1 MVASVNALL
10 QAQDQFALAGNKLN
24 SSAHRVFA
32 LAEIGNNSDTM
43 LAVRDIEVA
52 LDIMRATV
60 WRFQVTLDPKD
71 MSSFKANVQ
80 NLNAT
85 VETFGQVANAQA
97 KAPLG
102 DLTTAVKSY
111 DDAFSAVAKTMIA
124 NEDIYSNQI
133 RPLLA
138 DIYKTTNGAKGSI
151 IESQQLSKKA
161 ADDCGVDRH
170 DADRDHGG
178 RHDRARHRARLVH
191 RPRHFPPAAQDRGS
205 A

>member
-1 MVASVNALL
+1 M
-10 QAQDQFALAGNKLN
+10 QAQDQFGLAGNKLN

-80 NLNAT
+80 NMNAT

-102 DLTTAVKSY
+102 DLTAAVKSY
-111 DDAFSAVAKTMIA
+111 DDTFTAVAKAMIG
-124 NEDIYSNQI
+124 E
-133 RPLLA
+133 
-138 DIYKTTNGAKGSI
+138 
-151 IESQQLSKKA
+151 
-161 ADDCGVDRH
+161 
-170 DADRDHGG
+170 
-178 RHDRARHRARLVH
+178 
-191 RPRHFPPAAQDRGS
+191 RGS
-205 A
+205 VFQSDSPSPLRCLQDDQRRQAVDHREPAGLQEGCG